1 MVQSHSRI
9 HHQQRTYNREMV
21 GLKDHDGQR
30 NLQMK
35 ILQTTHVVRP
45 GKQGEEDNG
54 RNQQHILQKS

>member
-1 MVQSHSRI
+1 
-9 HHQQRTYNREMV
+9 MV

>member
-1 MVQSHSRI
+1 
-9 HHQQRTYNREMV
+9 MV
-21 GLKDHDGQR
+21 GLKDHNPRHQVRHDGQK